1 MVPPRTTSCT
11 WTGPHSVWTA
21 SPVTDDVLAPDDE
34 PLLVPLPVLLLLLV
48 PSPVLP
54 LEPFVPEVVDC
65 CPEEITAGGA
75 PAVTGPL
82 WRGAAKAARRTKA
95 TKGQE
100 TQRGKGAMW
109 SPAGGLEAGE
119 GRPGARGG
127 RRGPGPHRR
136 GAR

>member
-75 PAVTGPL
+75 PAVTVPL
-82 WRGAAKAARRTKA
+82 WRGGGEAAGGARARVGQRTPE
-95 TKGQE
+95 G
-100 TQRGKGAMW
+100 RGLQS
-109 SPAGGLEAGE
+109 SPAE
-119 GRPGARGG
+119 R
-127 RRGPGPHRR
+127 
-136 GAR
+136 